1 MIELRYPR
9 ANEQVADWQDDLKR
23 LALAHKL
30 VQDEYLENPTLQHSG
45 TSYDGAEAITA
56 YIRRLDEESEQWW
69 YCVCDR
75 KE

>member
-1 MIELRYPR
+1 MIELRYPHT
-9 ANEQVADWQDDLKR
+9 NDQVVDWQDDLKR

-30 VQDEYLENPTLQHSG
+30 VEDEQLPQPRLQHSG
-45 TSYDGAEAITA
+45 ATYDGPEAITA
-56 YIRRLDEESEQWW
+56 YIRQLDEESEQWW